1 MSMIPRSRV
10 VVNGVQRMRTYHYY
24 WCRHCQRSVR
34 TTTANPS
41 EIICPRCLGELRY
54 ELDMSRPWLMAT
66 RLDAYANANAN
77 TTTAARLLD
86 AIAQLFDP
94 SPVIALQQLD
104 ESIQRHRARV
114 LTQFIGSDDDDDLHR
129 RQRTNRS
136 NSITDRDELYELLI
150 REGLTRNQDHR
161 PAEAGTGPPPPASV
175 SAIEALPRIV
185 VTRTNNLLARN
196 NDDSENS
203 SCCCCPVCKDEFEIG
218 GEVTELPC
226 KHLYHSDC
234 IVPWL
239 HINNTCPVCRYE
251 LEPGSRSSSNHY
263 NYVHG
268 DHQQSDDYNDDE
280 EDEDEGETRPD
291 LLDRRWRQLFS
302 SWPFSVFASWTY
314 SYLSYMENNRRNA
327 ARARARGGQ
336 VNLIFI

>member
-54 ELDMSRPWLMAT
+54 ELDMSRPWLRAT
-66 RLDAYANANAN
+66 RPDAYAN

-86 AIAQLFDP
+86 AMAQLFDP
-94 SPVIALQQLD
+94 SPVIDQQQLD
-104 ESIQRHRARV
+104 ESLQRHRARV
-114 LTQFIGSDDDDDLHR
+114 LIQFTGSESDDDHLR
-129 RQRTNRS
+129 RHQMTS
-136 NSITDRDELYELLI
+136 WGNSITDRDELYELLI
-150 REGLTRNQDHR
+150 REGLAQNQDHR
-161 PAEAGTGPPPPASV
+161 PAGTGTGAGTGPPPPASV

-185 VTRTNNLLARN
+185 ITSTNNLLSRN

-203 SCCCCPVCKDEFEIG
+203 SCCCCPVCKDEFKIG

-251 LEPGSRSSSNHY
+251 LEPRSRPSSNY
-263 NYVHG
+263 NNFHG
-268 DHQQSDDYNDDE
+268 DFQQPDDYNDDD
-280 EDEDEGETRPD
+280 DEDEGEIRRD
-291 LLDRRWRQLFS
+291 LLDQRWRHLFS

-336 VNLIFI
+336 VNLI